1 MDLCDLCWL
10 RCTPSVISEQLQ
22 IQRPTMVVVDAKE
35 GDSQTTPVKRGI
47 TKTREAI
54 RVVEI

>member
-1 MDLCDLCWL
+1 
-10 RCTPSVISEQLQ
+10 
-22 IQRPTMVVVDAKE
+22 MVVVDAKE